1 MAGWPIPNG
10 LWTDQFVIV
19 KDNGENAGNIAYLS
33 THYYDTPFV
42 GWMVSLIPPPY
53 LVEATQLSE

>member
-42 GWMVSLIPPPY
+42 G
-53 LVEATQLSE
+53 